1 MKRKNAF
8 TLIELLVVIAI
19 IAILAAMLLPA
30 LAKAKQRT
38 QAVYCMNNCKQMM
51 ICWLAYTHD
60 NRDNIV
66 YALHGGGA
74 ANGTGTTVTG
84 LGVVHGWCEGWLT
97 WGTETDN
104 TNTQWLTDDTHA
116 KFAPYLSKAKNVFKC
131 PADNNVGPQQRPL
144 GWSSR
149 CRSISGD
156 ICLGLGNAGPQPDGS
171 VGGPWGSI
179 YAKCPKVSSLV
190 IPGPTETWAFLDEHP
205 DSMNDPAFF
214 PPEDA
219 TYIVDTPATY
229 HNNACG
235 FAFCDGH
242 AEIHKWRGILA
253 GGRAKNVLFTT
264 LNGITS
270 VPAGDPDLWF
280 LSYHSPRLAGTAG
293 TAY

>member
-116 KFAPYLSKAKNVFKC
+116 KFAPYLSKSKNVFKC
-131 PADNNVGPQQRPL
+131 PADNNVAPPQRNL

-149 CRSISGD
+149 CRSVSGD

-179 YAKCPKVSSLV
+179 YAKCPKVSSLT
-190 IPGPTETWAFLDEHP
+190 IPGPVDTWAFLDEHP

-214 PPEDA
+214 PPNS
-219 TYIVDTPATY
+219 TTFIVDTPATY
-229 HNNACG
+229 HNKACG

-242 AEIHKWRGILA
+242 SEIHKWQGILK
-253 GGRAKNVLFTT
+253 GGAAATVTYVDSTGIT
-264 LNGITS
+264 LNTS
-270 VPAGDPDLWF
+270 TDPDLYW

-293 TAY
+293 TPY